1 MLARQ
6 DGLEPLFHQLLAG
19 PGYRIDAGIQG
30 GCDLAVAPS
39 FARLRGVGLQQN
51 TSLGE
56 QPRGMFARMDQ
67 RVEPPALLI
76 AELHHIPLYGN
87 LFRGHE
93 APPSLRSQRVRD
105 SPRNQ

>member
-1 MLARQ
+1 MLAHQ
-6 DGLEPLFHQLLAG
+6 DGLEPRFHQLLAG
-19 PGYRIDAGIQG
+19 PGDRVDAAIQG

-67 RVEPPALLI
+67 RVEPPALVI
-76 AELHHIPLYGN
+76 AELHHIPLYGT
-87 LFRGHE
+87 LFRSHE
-93 APPSLRSQRVRD
+93 ISPSLRSQRVRD